1 MFARLMIVTLSKRDL
16 DLREILGRY
25 ELCAEP
31 ISFFTNDGIMHQCPM
46 KSKLIHILQS
56 LAGNEERLLPPSTST
71 IGFTVAVIDRM
82 AELQALAKPS
92 SVRNI

>member
-1 MFARLMIVTLSKRDL
+1 MIVTRSKRDL

-25 ELCAEP
+25 ELCADHF
-31 ISFFTNDGIMHQCPM
+31 SNDGIMHQCPT

-56 LAGNEERLLPPSTST
+56 LAGNEERLLSPSTST
-71 IGFTVAVIDRM
+71 IGFTIAVIVGM